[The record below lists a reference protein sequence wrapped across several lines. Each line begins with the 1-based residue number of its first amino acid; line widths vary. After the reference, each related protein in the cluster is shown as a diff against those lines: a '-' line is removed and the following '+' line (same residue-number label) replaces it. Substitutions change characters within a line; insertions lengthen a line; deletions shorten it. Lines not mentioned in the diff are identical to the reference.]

1 MGTPGPE
8 DGHVRTQLLPSRE
21 PFARILGHIFS
32 ALAFVTIL
40 GTATAPATAHSAS
53 SPPDVALAPPAAW
66 TVDPSFQGP
75 DLAQTPQLTETRWTA
90 WRRAG
95 TDDVLVV
102 GCFRAPV
109 GAWSPEIAPI
119 AMDLIA
125 ALATSTALRV
135 DPGASLAGA
144 PLTDDGVAIAQ
155 SLAGDR
161 THARTW
167 LAFTGGPS
175 QGGEPYA
182 AHGCMAVCARG
193 DCGDAVS
200 HATLTGTLAA
210 PPPASRGLRALL
222 ALVHHPRVTALGGV
236 ILACIAGAIAI
247 ATRRRPRA
255 RGHNWR
261 PARTP
266 PNAER

>member
-1 MGTPGPE
+1 M
-8 DGHVRTQLLPSRE
+8 PSWAAERR
-21 PFARILGHIFS
+21 PRGARARATLT
-32 ALAFVTIL
+32 FVTIL
-40 GTATAPATAHSAS
+40 GTATAHAHAAP
-53 SPPDVALAPPAAW
+53 SPPDVALVPPAVW
-66 TVDPSFQGP
+66 TVDPTFRGP

-95 TDDVLVV
+95 AEDVLVV

-119 AMDLIA
+119 AMDRIA
-125 ALATSTALRV
+125 ALATSTALRI

-144 PLTDDGVAIAQ
+144 PLEEDGVAIAQ

-161 THARTW
+161 TRARTW

-175 QGGEPYA
+175 QGGDPYA

-193 DCGDAVS
+193 DCDDAVA
-200 HATLTGTLAA
+200 HAKLTGTLAP

-222 ALVHHPRVTALGGV
+222 ALVHHPRATALGGAA
-236 ILACIAGAIAI
+236 LACMAGAIAI
-247 ATRRRPRA
+247 ATRRRPRP
-255 RGHNWR
+255 RGPR
-261 PARTP
+261 RRERAPT
-266 PNAER
+266 NAER